1 MLLAIMILALGGLV
15 GASKSSLK
23 SKSGSG
29 EPSAALILHLCP
41 GLHPQHISPV
51 SRVPESSPRYAAGS
65 FESCPPLITFAVL
78 FYPSRD
84 SADSSVFGSVIP
96 PIFPC
101 CPGSLEAIGIKR
113 RHSFP
118 TGSLGLS
125 LPVRAASYFFEQ
137 GGAPALAGLPKPLCT
152 MGSGPEIQRG
162 GSSPWLPHHLTSSS
176 MQSPQRRI

>member
-1 MLLAIMILALGGLV
+1 MISALDGLI
-15 GASKSSLK
+15 GDAESSLK

-29 EPSAALILHLCP
+29 EPSAALIPHPSP
-41 GLHPQHISPV
+41 GLHPQRISPV
-51 SRVPESSPRYAAGS
+51 SRVPGSSARFAAGS
-65 FESCPPLITFAVL
+65 FESCPPLITIAVL

-96 PIFPC
+96 PSFPR
-101 CPGSLEAIGIKR
+101 CPGSLEGIGIVR
-113 RHSFP
+113 RRSFP
-118 TGSLGLS
+118 TGSLRLP